1 MRACLRVSVY
11 ARMCALPLKCVSLCI
26 KVGQGACA
34 RRGWLLLTRLA
45 ALAPQLHNA
54 GQSFQFWLVIEIASS
69 AFNLVVVAIWVV
81 ICILHCDILESL
93 MESHSTHSAHVC
105 THANAVTQM
114 HASTRGVH
122 PDHAPAG
129 LLRVLHVLPTRAC
142 AQQTNKPKNARTQ
155 CMEGSHPEARWLACD
170 GT

>member
-1 MRACLRVSVY
+1 MRAREE
-11 ARMCALPLKCVSLCI
+11 
-26 KVGQGACA
+26 GGD
-34 RRGWLLLTRLA
+34 LLTRLA

-114 HASTRGVH
+114 HASTRGCTRTTRR
-122 PDHAPAG
+122 PGCSESYTCCPHA
-129 LLRVLHVLPTRAC
+129 RARSKL
-142 AQQTNKPKNARTQ
+142 TNPKNARNAWKDRIPKHVA
-155 CMEGSHPEARWLACD
+155 CLRWGRSPHPCARSLPHRRCEPRR
-170 GT
+170 

>member
-1 MRACLRVSVY
+1 M
-11 ARMCALPLKCVSLCI
+11 SLC
-26 KVGQGACA
+26 VCVCA
-34 RRGWLLLTRLA
+34 HVRASAQVREPVHKSGSGCVRAKRLLLLTRLA

-105 THANAVTQM
+105 THSNAVTQM
-114 HASTRGVH
+114 HASTRGCTRTTRR
-122 PDHAPAG
+122 PGCSESYTCCPHARARSKQTNQKTPARNAWKDRIPKHRG
-129 LLRVLHVLPTRAC
+129 LLA
-142 AQQTNKPKNARTQ
+142 
-155 CMEGSHPEARWLACD
+155 M